1 MHGAMVDC
9 LVAFIWW
16 CNILIWYLGWLW
28 LSFDGVTSQFGDRIG
43 YSSYLVE

>member
-1 MHGAMVDC
+1 MVDC
-9 LVAFIWW
+9 LLAFIWW
-16 CNILIWYLGWLW
+16 CNILIWYLEWLW